1 MKKIEEQCK
10 TQEVRSSAGKA
21 RPDFASNE
29 RLWPAPWEG
38 PAFPWWQQSGSH
50 SRNHLGR
57 SLWKKERGAGRSC
70 ELPAV
75 DCAVACKAHLAKAG
89 FYFLAVICYI
99 VKYGEKIDL
108 NRIVLNL
115 PLPKNGQK
123 CNCQR
128 QVSILSNP

>member
-1 MKKIEEQCK
+1 M
-10 TQEVRSSAGKA
+10 RGSGLLRGKA
-21 RPDFASNE
+21 RPFPGGNGLAATVGIIWEDLSGRRNVG
-29 RLWPAPWEG
+29 RGGVVSCLPWT
-38 PAFPWWQQSGSH
+38 
-50 SRNHLGR
+50 
-57 SLWKKERGAGRSC
+57 
-70 ELPAV
+70 

-89 FYFLAVICYI
+89 FHFLAVICYI